1 MSRIRRADRR
11 AWRHVTRTG
20 LSRPARWSW
29 EARLLS
35 GAALAMVGGCGHDEV
50 LGATGGGGDR
60 IASLGMFLVA
70 LSAIVFTGVMIVLA
84 WAVLRRRASRA
95 HEAVDLSEPGT
106 RWVLW
111 GGAVMPA
118 IVLGAIAVVGMAIM
132 GATPSPSTP
141 PAVTVE
147 VIGHQWWW
155 ELHYK
160 GPTLAGDVVTANE
173 LHLPAGVPV
182 RLLLT
187 STDVIHSFWVPGLNG
202 KLDLIPGDTNDLRI
216 TAPKPGRYTGQCAEY
231 CGAQHAKMGLLV
243 VAEPPADFQRWWGA
257 QLQPG
262 HAPTD
267 SLTLAGQRLFVEG
280 PCAMCHTVR
289 GTGALGQVAPD
300 LTHIG
305 SRAMLGANAIPNST
319 GYLAGWITNAQ
330 GIKPGVRMPPITHYD
345 GPELQALVAY
355 LQGLK

>member
-1 MSRIRRADRR
+1 MSPTRRVDRR
-11 AWRHVTRTG
+11 GWLA
-20 LSRPARWSW
+20 
-29 EARLLS
+29 LLVAA
-35 GAALAMVGGCGHDEV
+35 GACGPDEV
-50 LGATGGGGDR
+50 LGASGAGGDR
-60 IASLGMFLVA
+60 IASLSVFLLV
-70 LSAIVFTGVMIVLA
+70 LGGIVFAGVLIALA
-84 WAVLRRRASRA
+84 WAVLRGRASRRA
-95 HEAVDLSEPGT
+95 HDVDLSEPGT

-118 IVLGAIAVVGMAIM
+118 LVLGAVAVAGMSIM
-132 GATPSPSTP
+132 GAL
-141 PAVTVE
+141 PAPEAAPEVTVE

-160 GPTLAGDVVTANE
+160 GPDLRGDVVTANE
-173 LHLPAGVPV
+173 LHLPVGRPV

-202 KLDLIPGDTNDLRI
+202 KLDLIPGDTNDLRL
-216 TAPKPGRYTGQCAEY
+216 TAREARRYSGQCAEY

-243 VAEPPADFQRWWGA
+243 VAESPADFRRWWGA

-262 HAPTD
+262 HQPAD
-267 SLTLAGQRLFVEG
+267 SLTLAGQRLFVGG

-289 GTGALGQVAPD
+289 GTGAQGSVAPD

-305 SRAMLGANAIPNST
+305 SRAMLGANAIPNTT
-319 GYLAGWITNAQ
+319 GYLAGWLTNAQ
-330 GIKPGVRMPPITHYD
+330 GIKPGVRMPPITYYD

-355 LQGLK
+355 LQSLK

>member
-1 MSRIRRADRR
+1 MSPTRRADRR
-11 AWRHVTRTG
+11 GPLAQGAWLASLV
-20 LSRPARWSW
+20 
-29 EARLLS
+29 
-35 GAALAMVGGCGHDEV
+35 AAAACGRDEV

-60 IASLGMFLVA
+60 IASLGTFLLVLA
-70 LSAIVFTGVMIVLA
+70 AIVFTGVMLVLA
-84 WAVLRRRASRA
+84 WAVLRRRPVRRDDG
-95 HEAVDLSEPGT
+95 VDLSEPGT

-118 IVLGAIAVVGMAIM
+118 VVLGAIAVVGMAIM
-132 GATPSPSTP
+132 GATPAPRAAP
-141 PAVTVE
+141 VVTVE

-155 ELHYK
+155 ELRYT
-160 GPTLAGDVVTANE
+160 GPTLRGDVVTANE
-173 LHLPAGVPV
+173 LHLPVGQPV

-202 KLDLIPGDTNDLRI
+202 KLDLIPGDTNDLRL
-216 TAPKPGRYTGQCAEY
+216 TAREPGRYTGQCAEY

-243 VAEPPADFQRWWGA
+243 VAQAPADFQRWWGE
-257 QLQPG
+257 QLQPRQPP
-262 HAPTD
+262 HD
-267 SLTLAGQRLFVEG
+267 SLALAGERLFVEG

-289 GTGALGQVAPD
+289 GTGAQGQVAPD

-305 SRAMLGANAIPNST
+305 SRAMLGANAIPNSP

-330 GIKPGVRMPPITHYD
+330 GIKPGVRMPPITFYD